1 MKLIHSLYL
10 AAALSVASVGS
21 LMAQSA
27 SKQFTHTVTKGQS
40 LYSIASMYNVS
51 IDNIVRLN
59 PGSETMIRPGQKLV
73 IPQNETSGQVV
84 FHTIQPGETLYKLTV
99 KYGVSAERICRAN
112 PGLSAKNFRIGQV
125 VAIPPVGKQENVQQ
139 TTQPQ
144 AAVVATP
151 TEQAQPKS
159 QGLKPNCRDMHR
171 VKRKETIYSI
181 SRQYGITEAELI
193 AANPELKKEKLKKG
207 KFLCIPYTTP
217 SSSKQKTE
225 EVTQAPTNA
234 VVPTDAELFDK
245 NKKESKKLSTIKA
258 AIVLPFNTDGTGS
271 YDEQIRMVEYY
282 EGFLMAVD
290 SLKEKGVSLDLYTYD
305 SGQTVASVKRVLSK
319 PELQNVDIIFGPA
332 HTDQVKPMAEF
343 AQQHNI
349 RLVVPFTSKSDEVF
363 NNPSVYQINTPQSY
377 LYSEVYEHY
386 LRKFPNAHVVF
397 LDAETGHNDKDDFI
411 KGLKEELKNNQITF
425 KELKGESINPEGMKL
440 VVDSLRENVLIP
452 TSGKNVA
459 LIKILPQMIVTA
471 REHPNYNM
479 KLFGYPEWQTYTHDH
494 LSSFFE
500 LDTYFYSSFYTNNLF
515 PAAVRFTQSYRRW
528 FSKDMANTY
537 PKYGMLG
544 FDMAYFFLQGLHK
557 YGSNFEEYMNQMM
570 VTPIQTGF
578 KFERVNNWGGFI
590 NRKVFFVN
598 FTKNYELI
606 KLDFE

>member
-1 MKLIHSLYL
+1 MKFFYSLYL

-27 SKQFTHTVTKGQS
+27 SGQFTHTVTKGQS
-40 LYSIASMYNVS
+40 LYSISAMYNVS
-51 IDNIVRLN
+51 IDDIIRLN
-59 PGSETMIRPGQKLV
+59 PGSEKSIRAGQVLN
-73 IPQNETSGQVV
+73 IPQNGNGGQVK
-84 FHTIQPGETLYKLTV
+84 FHTIQAGETLYKLTT

-125 VAIPPVGKQENVQQ
+125 IAIPSSSSQEATPAVVEAQPEVVPAPQ
-139 TTQPQ
+139 VTTQPS
-144 AAVVATP
+144 
-151 TEQAQPKS
+151 EN
-159 QGLKPNCRDMHR
+159 QGLKPKCRDIHK
-171 VKRKETIYSI
+171 VKKKETVYSI
-181 SRQYGITEAELI
+181 SRQYGITEEELI
-193 AANPELKKEKLKKG
+193 AANPEIKGQTLKKG
-207 KFLCIPYTTP
+207 KFLCIPTQVPVETTI
-217 SSSKQKTE
+217 
-225 EVTQAPTNA
+225 
-234 VVPTDAELFDK
+234 PTDSELFDK
-245 NKKESKKLSTIKA
+245 NKKENRKYSTIKA
-258 AIVLPFNTDGTGS
+258 AIVLPFNTDGTGNN
-271 YDEQIRMVEYY
+271 DEQVRMVEYY

-290 SLKEKGVSLDLYTYD
+290 SLKQKGVSVDLYTYD
-305 SGQTVASVKRVLSK
+305 SGKTTASVNQILNKSEMK
-319 PELQNVDIIFGPA
+319 GMDIIFGPA
-332 HTDQVKPMAEF
+332 HTDQVKPMADF
-343 AQQHNI
+343 AKKHNI

-363 NNPSVYQINTPQSY
+363 DNPSVYQINTPQSY

-386 LRKFPNAHVVF
+386 LRKFENAHVVF

-411 KGLKEELKNNQITF
+411 KGLKEELKNKQITF
-425 KELKGESINPEGMKL
+425 KELKGDAINPEGMKL

-459 LIKILPQMIVTA
+459 LIKILPQMILTS

-515 PAAVRFTQSYRRW
+515 PAAIQFTQSYRRW
-528 FSKDMANTY
+528 FSKDMGNTY

-557 YGSNFEEYMNQMM
+557 YGSDFEDNMNQMV

-578 KFERVNNWGGFI
+578 KFERANNWGGFI